1 MINWTESSS
10 VLNTTLYFRVTQGFQ
25 WDPNFNTLLQKQYSR
40 ENFLNSIYLITMKT
54 IFRRKITRGFFTL
67 SDISTMAQNEEPMVS
82 KMSYEKTDFPI
93 QKEEWRASIVPSI

>member
-1 MINWTESSS
+1 
-10 VLNTTLYFRVTQGFQ
+10 
-25 WDPNFNTLLQKQYSR
+25 
-40 ENFLNSIYLITMKT
+40 MKT